1 MRPEGERERWLD
13 RRENVGRVY
22 WSVWGVCALLLAVE
36 PLVHKHGGFSF
47 EEWFG
52 FHGWFGFVA
61 CVGLVLAAK
70 MLRVI
75 LGRPQDYY
83 DRR

>member
-1 MRPEGERERWLD
+1 MRTERERWLD
-13 RRENVGRVY
+13 RGENVRKVY
-22 WSVWGVCALLLAVE
+22 WSVWAACALLLAAE
-36 PLVHKHGGFSF
+36 PLVHKHGGFAF

-70 MLRVI
+70 AMRVF
-75 LGRPQDYY
+75 LSRPEDYY